1 MRIIAGE
8 SRGIILVSP
17 SDDKVRPTPNRI
29 REALFSILGSFEE
42 CTVFDAFAGTGSL
55 GCEALSR
62 GATRVCFADSATTS
76 IELITENVKRVDGGD
91 RSQIFKGSYD
101 YALAKMD
108 FDPDIV
114 FLDPPYN
121 QGLTNLA
128 LKTLSE
134 APRITAGC
142 LVIAEQHVDE
152 EPCAHPAFEL
162 DDERVYGSIRL
173 RFLLRIEPAQE

>member
-29 REALFSILGSFEE
+29 REALFSILGSFED
-42 CTVFDAFAGTGSL
+42 CTVFDAFAGTGAL

-62 GATRVCFADSATTS
+62 GATAVCFADSAATS
-76 IELITENVKRVDGGD
+76 IEMVTENVKRVDGVS
-91 RSQIFKGSYD
+91 RSQIWKGTYD
-101 YALAKMD
+101 FALNKMD

-121 QGLTNLA
+121 QGLTQKA
-128 LKTLSE
+128 LTVMADAS
-134 APRITAGC
+134 RITKGC
-142 LVIAEQHVDE
+142 LVVAEQHIDE

-173 RFLLRIEPAQE
+173 RFLLRNDLSQK